1 VLRVNNAG
9 TDAMKGRWEK
19 NWLRILGVMVA
30 RSVRDWRGVS
40 MDRNVGRRPLPTAE
54 QEEDFSLLIL
64 IYFIFHQLIT

>member
-1 VLRVNNAG
+1 
-9 TDAMKGRWEK
+9 
-19 NWLRILGVMVA
+19 MVA

-40 MDRNVGRRPLPTAE
+40 MDRNVGRRPLPTVE

>member
-1 VLRVNNAG
+1 
-9 TDAMKGRWEK
+9 
-19 NWLRILGVMVA
+19 MVA